1 MGNIKAIFIN
11 EVFKISKKKKI
22 TASLIFSLLTVIV
35 VAVAEYFLNN
45 FAGIR
50 VMGSSEFSIM
60 ILTILSYSFFP
71 LFTAFICID
80 MFAGEFA
87 DNTIKFTL
95 TGPASRIKVFSGKV
109 FAVAVFIMC
118 NLIFVMFISVVVSL
132 FMNSNTINI
141 FKILISY
148 IMAFLPI
155 FIFSLVVILISN
167 IARSTTS
174 SFMLSIFV
182 FLVFNGLGMAF
193 PQIRSFLFT
202 SSFDWYKLILG
213 SYINFSKILRTFLI
227 LLGYGIMLFAAG
239 YYLFEKRDIV
249 G

>member
-1 MGNIKAIFIN
+1 MQTIKAVFIN
-11 EVFKISKKKKI
+11 EIFKISKKKKI
-22 TASLIFSLLTVIV
+22 TAALIFSVLSVIV
-35 VAVAEYFLNN
+35 AAIVEYSLNN

-60 ILTILSYSFFP
+60 ILTILSYSLFP

-87 DNTIKFTL
+87 DHTIKFTL
-95 TGPASRIKVFSGKV
+95 TGPASRVKVFWGKIL
-109 FAVAVFIMC
+109 AIAAFIIC
-118 NLIFVMFISVVVSL
+118 NLIFVMILSVVASL
-132 FMNSNTINI
+132 FINSNITNL

-155 FIFSLVVILISN
+155 FIFALVVVLISN
-167 IARSTTS
+167 ITRGTTS
-174 SFMLSIFV
+174 AFMLSIFV
-182 FLVFNGLGMAF
+182 FLVFNGLNLVF

-202 SSFDWYKLILG
+202 SSFDWYRLILG
-213 SYINFSKILRTFLI
+213 SYINYSKIFRIFLI

-239 YYLFEKRDIV
+239 YSLFEKKDI
-249 G
+249 